1 MTVALP
7 LYNAEG
13 KSAGKLDAPENIFG
27 KEMNQPLVQAN
38 LVWFLASQRAG
49 THNTKTR
56 AEVRGGGIKPWK
68 QKGTGRARAGS
79 IRSPLW
85 RKGGVVFGP
94 KPRDYSFA
102 LPKKMRKQALKIAL
116 SDKVRDGKL
125 QIIEEFK
132 VKEPKTKLAQSLIN
146 ALGIS
151 GKSLFILENENSEF
165 NRAAKNISGVKL
177 IGLSGLNIFDILDA
191 EWVVIEKAV
200 ILKMQEVM
208 V

>member
-7 LYNAEG
+7 LYNVEG

-132 VKEPKTKLAQSLIN
+132 IKEPKTKLAKSLIN
-146 ALGIS
+146 ALGIN